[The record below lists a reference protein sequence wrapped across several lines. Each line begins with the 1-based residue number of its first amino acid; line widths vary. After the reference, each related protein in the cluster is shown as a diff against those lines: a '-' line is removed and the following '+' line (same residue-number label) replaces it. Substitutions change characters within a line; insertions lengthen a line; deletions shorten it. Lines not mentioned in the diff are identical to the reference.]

1 MQFSFRSGMKAA
13 VDRYR
18 SGTEASVDR
27 YRSGME
33 ATANRSGIVDTIHTT
48 RQVMC

>member
-1 MQFSFRSGMKAA
+1 MKAV

-18 SGTEASVDR
+18 SSMEATVDR

-33 ATANRSGIVDTIHTT
+33 ANAV
-48 RQVMC
+48 QL

>member
-1 MQFSFRSGMKAA
+1 MQFSNRSGMKAA

-18 SGTEASVDR
+18 SSMEATVDR

-33 ATANRSGIVDTIHTT
+33 ANAV
-48 RQVMC
+48 QL

>member
-1 MQFSFRSGMKAA
+1 MKAA

-18 SGTEASVDR
+18 SSMEATVDR

-33 ATANRSGIVDTIHTT
+33 ANAV
-48 RQVMC
+48 QL